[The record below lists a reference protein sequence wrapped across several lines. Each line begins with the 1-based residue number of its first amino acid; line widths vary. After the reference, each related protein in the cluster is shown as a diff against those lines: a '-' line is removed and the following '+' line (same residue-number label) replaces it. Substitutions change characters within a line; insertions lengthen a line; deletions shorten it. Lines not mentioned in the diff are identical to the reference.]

1 METGRTWSEPDVT
14 FMLETIDR
22 VGGPDTVTRL
32 QREAPEGRPPTYD
45 DVLAAFHK
53 ALKRNHPSH
62 GLDQAMTNGNAARG
76 GSRASFEEAERE
88 SFRQQ
93 PHEVNPFL
101 FSRLAPLLL
110 PRALAD
116 TSGICSPPPSRAQVI
131 VLSSDSEA
139 DAAVSEQLFDGG
151 GKAEVSSQPATVE
164 VVQISSGSE
173 SEGSL
178 YPSREGSETSLSTR
192 DDGDADDDDEEDY
205 RNSQESTSQSFEKRG
220 NSPAA
225 FSEEGPR
232 DVDEEDEEVHSVS
245 TPTASGG
252 GHGAREEWEART
264 RENGESGPSAPTAWP
279 GEYKHPSSPFSL
291 PASRKQAKRSRSA
304 TPSADDED
312 EAALARS
319 RKAKGKAAV
328 VYNPMTSARED
339 ILKTSKEFKEADEE
353 EWRRRNEVIRQASL
367 KARQDR
373 ERKRESNMRI
383 EKRLVVLKAQR
394 AAAEKEI
401 QEADTI
407 RPAVR
412 NQLYRTIQG
421 STYFPTV
428 VRRLGIA
435 KDLGSDPSMAVIT
448 KIYRKSILQYHPDRA
463 ARTSNVKEKVYNEE
477 VFKILQTTYQ
487 SYK

>member
-1 METGRTWSEPDVT
+1 METGRTWSEKDVT
-14 FMLETIDR
+14 SMLETIDR

-32 QREAPEGRPPTYD
+32 QREAHEGRPPTYD
-45 DVLAAFHK
+45 EVLAVFHE
-53 ALKRNHPSH
+53 ALKRNDAPD

-76 GSRASFEEAERE
+76 GSRASFEEAEKE

-101 FSRLAPLLL
+101 FSRL

-116 TSGICSPPPSRAQVI
+116 TSGIRSLPPSRAQVI

-192 DDGDADDDDEEDY
+192 DDGDDDDEEDC

-225 FSEEGPR
+225 FSEEGPW

-252 GHGAREEWEART
+252 GHGAREEWEVRT
-264 RENGESGPSAPTAWP
+264 RENGESGPSAPTTWP
-279 GEYKHPSSPFSL
+279 GEYKHPSSPFSP
-291 PASRKQAKRSRSA
+291 PASRKQAKRSRWT

-319 RKAKGKAAV
+319 RKAKGKSAV

-383 EKRLVVLKAQR
+383 EKRLEVLKAQR

-435 KDLGSDPSMAVIT
+435 KDLGPAPSMAVIT
-448 KIYRKSILQYHPDRA
+448 KIYRKSILQYHPDRT
-463 ARTSNVKEKVYNEE
+463 ARTSSVKEKVYNEE